1 MLSISEIAKQIESQ
15 LLKQLNG
22 SGIMFRLFS
31 RVKTPFSIQ
40 HKVQHKG
47 ELYRNGKSKIQ
58 DIIGLRIVVYFTDD
72 VEVVSLLL
80 NNNKVVKRSVDEP
93 DSCTFSPQRLNLT
106 SRLPEQYV
114 EDFKAQIPQEF
125 SDFIDATYEVQI
137 RTVFS
142 EGWHEVEHD
151 LRYKCKEDWVG
162 YENFSRTLNGVIAT
176 LETAEWS
183 MKSVFHEMSIQNLKK
198 RNFTAMLRNKL
209 RIRLK
214 GKGLSPHLDLFLRKH
229 LDVAEAVLNMDRIVF
244 VFCLLKHKKQVE
256 LSYDNVLFLINRL
269 EIQNEELLA
278 LEGESLS
285 KEITEMLHS

>member
-1 MLSISEIAKQIESQ
+1 MLSISEIAQQIESQ
-15 LLKQLNG
+15 LLDQLNG

-31 RVKTPFSIQ
+31 RVKTPSSIR
-40 HKVQHKG
+40 HKMEHKG
-47 ELYRNGKSKIQ
+47 DLYRKGVSKIQ

-80 NNNKVVKRSVDEP
+80 NTNKVVKRSVDEP

-114 EDFKAQIPQEF
+114 ADFKAQIPQEF
-125 SDFIDATYEVQI
+125 AAFIDATYEIQI

-183 MKSVFHEMSIQNLKK
+183 MKSLFHEMSKQNLK
-198 RNFTAMLRNKL
+198 RHHFTAMLRNKL

-214 GKGLSPHLDLFLRKH
+214 GKGLSPHIIQFLKEH
-229 LDVAEAVLNMDRIVF
+229 MNIAHSVLSIDRIVF
-244 VFCLLKHKKQVE
+244 VFCLLKHKKHIE
-256 LSYDNVLFLINRL
+256 LTYDNVLFLINRL
-269 EIQNEELLA
+269 EIQDPDLLA
-278 LEGESLS
+278 MEGEKLS
-285 KEITEMLHS
+285 KELTEMLNS